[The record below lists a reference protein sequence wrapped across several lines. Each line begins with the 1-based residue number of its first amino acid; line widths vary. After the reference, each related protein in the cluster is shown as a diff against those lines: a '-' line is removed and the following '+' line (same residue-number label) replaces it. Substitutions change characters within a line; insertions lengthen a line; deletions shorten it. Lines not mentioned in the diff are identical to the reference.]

1 MKLIEEILK
10 EIQDAPIDDVRIGLK
25 YTAVKIGNRIGL
37 AHTMPDLRDTPR
49 NVGKLLGMKLASLAH
64 SWNLTEAAIGAAAI
78 NAQLKPKYYKKVNI
92 FKHVLNIFKKYE
104 NIGVVG
110 KFPFIESM
118 KNNENNIYIFEQ
130 KPVNGCL
137 PASAAEYH
145 LPKCDLV
152 IISGTTIVNKTL
164 ERLLEISNGYTMVIG
179 PTTPLSSV
187 LFEFGADIIAGVIA
201 NANNSHKNNLL
212 NIISQGGGTRD
223 FQSVVENVY
232 MEAKSK

>member
-1 MKLIEEILK
+1 MKMKLIEEILK

-37 AHTMPDLRDTPR
+37 AHTMSDLKDTPR
-49 NVGKLLGMKLASLAH
+49 DVGKLVGMKLTSLVH
-64 SWNLTEAAIGAAAI
+64 SWNLTEAGIGAAAI
-78 NAQLKPKYYKKVNI
+78 NAQLKPKYYKKINI

-104 NIGVVG
+104 DIGIIG

-118 KNNENNIYIFEQ
+118 KNNKNNIYVFEH
-130 KPVNGCL
+130 KPVTGCL
-137 PASAAEYH
+137 PASATEYL

-152 IISGTTIVNKTL
+152 IISGTTIINKTL
-164 ERLLEISNGYTMVIG
+164 ERLLEISNGYTIVIG

-187 LFEFGADIIAGVIA
+187 LFEFGADLIAGVIA
-201 NANNSHKNNLL
+201 NNGYKNNLL
-212 NIISQGGGTRD
+212 NIVSQGGGTRD